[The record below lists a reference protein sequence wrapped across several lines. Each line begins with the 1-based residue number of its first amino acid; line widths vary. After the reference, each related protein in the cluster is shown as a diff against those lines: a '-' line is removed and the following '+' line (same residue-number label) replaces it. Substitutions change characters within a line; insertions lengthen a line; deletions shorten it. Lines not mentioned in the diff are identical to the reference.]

1 MTDSSG
7 ITGVNRAIAR
17 SGVIVGVLSNAL
29 FFLAGCL
36 LPFTGGITTIVMP
49 VSVLGWF
56 YALFAGWRGR
66 KTLDAADPA
75 RRWADFS
82 FFLGAAGA
90 SLVAFTLV
98 MLLGSI
104 LMGVIAAAMM
114 PGGLHLHR
122 H

>member
-1 MTDSSG
+1 MADSSG
-7 ITGVNRAIAR
+7 TSGVSRTFAR
-17 SGVIVGVLSNAL
+17 SGVVVGVLANAL
-29 FFLAGCL
+29 LLVAGCL
-36 LPFTGGITTIVMP
+36 IPFTGGVTTVVMP
-49 VSVLGWF
+49 LSVLGWF

-75 RRWADFS
+75 RRWADVS

-90 SLVAFTLV
+90 ALVAFTLV

-104 LMGVIAAAMM
+104 LIGVIAAAMM

>member
-7 ITGVNRAIAR
+7 ITGVNRAFAR
-17 SGVIVGVLSNAL
+17 SGVIVGVLSNVL
-29 FFLAGCL
+29 FLLAGCL

-56 YALFAGWRGR
+56 YSLFAGWRGR
-66 KTLDAADPA
+66 KTLDAGDPA
-75 RRWADFS
+75 RRWADVS

-90 SLVAFTLV
+90 ALVAFTLV
-98 MLLGSI
+98 LSVGSI

-114 PGGLHLHR
+114 PGGRHLHG